1 MKTTDSNQPNIQ
13 IMLVDDEPFIISA
26 LTSLM
31 GNTYQI
37 VSCGSGNEAWDR
49 LQDQQLADSIQLV
62 ISDQRMPGISGT
74 ELLSRLKSTYPGIR
88 RFLLSG
94 NQNDQK
100 ILKAVQEGTVERFLP
115 KPFSPDEL
123 LDSIKEILYRKK
135 PQICE

>member
-13 IMLVDDEPFIISA
+13 IMLVDDEPFIIST

-31 GNTYQI
+31 SNNYQI
-37 VSCGSGNEAWDR
+37 VSCSSGNEAWDR
-49 LQDQQLADSIQLV
+49 LQDKQLADSIQLV

-100 ILKAVQEGTVERFLP
+100 ILKAVQDGTVETFLP

-123 LDSIKEILYRKK
+123 LGSIKEIL
-135 PQICE
+135 